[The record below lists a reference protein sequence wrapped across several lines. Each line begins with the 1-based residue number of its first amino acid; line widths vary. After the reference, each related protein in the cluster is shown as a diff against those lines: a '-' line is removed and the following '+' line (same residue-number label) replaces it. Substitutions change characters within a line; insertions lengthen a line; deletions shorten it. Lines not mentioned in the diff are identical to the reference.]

1 MRNVVD
7 TEYVGGSPEA
17 EGNYLAFDLTNS
29 EQYVAK
35 VFRGPNG
42 QLQVLSGHDHQV
54 HNLDDIDTPSIR
66 WIRIEPMSRVQMDK
80 YLEVPT
86 T

>member
-1 MRNVVD
+1 MKDAVRS
-7 TEYVGGSPEA
+7 EYVGGSPEA
-17 EGNYLAFDLTNS
+17 EGNYIAFDLTTA
-29 EQYVAK
+29 EQFVAK
-35 VFRGPNG
+35 VFRGPAG

-54 HNLDDIDTPSIR
+54 HDLADIDTPSVR
-66 WIRIEPMSRVQMDK
+66 WIRIEPMNRIEMDR